1 MRKVIYIFILLFSLS
16 SFSQEVFDY
25 EFDDN
30 VTIQVLEDT
39 EEGEIAGGKYVK
51 GTYKNEI
58 VIFMS
63 SDKGMDKMSNSDEA
77 GLMKFF
83 QGVKDGALKSS
94 KGTLLSEEV
103 VMIQDNKAFKFSYT
117 LTMNGKKNRVDTYA
131 FIYKNISYS
140 LQFVN
145 NEKGFE
151 KGNDLRTQILE
162 SIVLK

>member
-1 MRKVIYIFILLFSLS
+1 MKRLIYIFIVLVSFS

-39 EEGEIAGGKYVK
+39 EEGEIAGGKFVK

-58 VIFMS
+58 VIFVS
-63 SDKGMDKMSNSDEA
+63 SDKGMDKMINSDDA
-77 GLMKFF
+77 GLLKFF
-83 QGVKDGALKSS
+83 QGVKDGAIKSS
-94 KGTLLSEEV
+94 KGTLLNEEV
-103 VMIQDNKAFKFSYT
+103 ISIQDQKAFKFSYT
-117 LTMNGKKNRVDTYA
+117 LNMEGKKNRVDTYV
-131 FIYKNISYS
+131 FIYKNVSYS

-145 NEKGFE
+145 SEKGFE
-151 KGNDLRTQILE
+151 KGNDLRKQILE

>member
-1 MRKVIYIFILLFSLS
+1 MKKLIYIFILLVNFS

-30 VTIQVLEDT
+30 ITIQVLEDT

-63 SDKGMDKMSNSDEA
+63 SNKGIDKMSNTDEA
-77 GLMKFF
+77 GLLRFF
-83 QGVKDGALKSS
+83 QGVKDGAVKSS
-94 KGTLLSEEV
+94 KGTLLNEEIV
-103 VMIQDNKAFKFSYT
+103 TIQDQKAFKFSYT
-117 LTMNGKKNRVDTYA
+117 LHLDGKKNKVDTYV
-131 FIYKNISYS
+131 FLYKNISYT
-140 LQFVN
+140 LQFMN

-151 KGNDLRTQILE
+151 KGNDLRKQILE
-162 SIVLK
+162 SIVLN

>member
-1 MRKVIYIFILLFSLS
+1 MKKVIYIFILLFSLS
-16 SFSQEVFDY
+16 SYSQEVFDY

-39 EEGEIAGGKYVK
+39 EEGEIAGGKFVK

-58 VIFMS
+58 VIFMG
-63 SDKGMDKMSNSDEA
+63 SDKGMDKMTNSDEA
-77 GLMKFF
+77 GLLKFF
-83 QGVKDGALKSS
+83 QGVKDGAVKSS

-103 VMIQDNKAFKFSYT
+103 ITIQDQKAFKFSYT
-117 LTMNGKKNRVDTYA
+117 LNLEGKKNRVDTYV
-131 FIYKNISYS
+131 FVYNNVSYT

-151 KGNDLRTQILE
+151 KGNDLRKQILE

>member
-1 MRKVIYIFILLFSLS
+1 MKKVIYIFILLFSLS
-16 SFSQEVFDY
+16 SYSQEVFDY

-30 VTIQVLEDT
+30 VTIQVLENT
-39 EEGEIAGGKYVK
+39 EEGEVAGGKYVK

-63 SDKGMDKMSNSDEA
+63 SDKGIDKMANSDEA
-77 GLMKFF
+77 GLLKFF
-83 QGVKDGALKSS
+83 QGVKDGAVKSS

-103 VMIQDNKAFKFSYT
+103 ITIQDQKAFKFSYT
-117 LTMNGKKNRVDTYA
+117 LNLEGKKNRVDTYV
-131 FIYKNISYS
+131 FVYNNVSYT

-151 KGNDLRTQILE
+151 KGNDLRKQILE

>member
-1 MRKVIYIFILLFSLS
+1 MKRLIYIFIVLVSFS

-39 EEGEIAGGKYVK
+39 EEGEIAGGKFVK

-58 VIFMS
+58 VIFMG
-63 SDKGMDKMSNSDEA
+63 SDKGMDKMINSDDA
-77 GLMKFF
+77 GLLKFF
-83 QGVKDGALKSS
+83 QGVKDGAIKSS
-94 KGTLLSEEV
+94 KGTLLNEEV
-103 VMIQDNKAFKFSYT
+103 ISIQDQKAFKFSYT
-117 LTMNGKKNRVDTYA
+117 LSMEGKKNRVDTYV
-131 FIYKNISYS
+131 FIYKNVSYS

-145 NEKGFE
+145 SEKGFE
-151 KGNDLRTQILE
+151 KGNDLRKQILE